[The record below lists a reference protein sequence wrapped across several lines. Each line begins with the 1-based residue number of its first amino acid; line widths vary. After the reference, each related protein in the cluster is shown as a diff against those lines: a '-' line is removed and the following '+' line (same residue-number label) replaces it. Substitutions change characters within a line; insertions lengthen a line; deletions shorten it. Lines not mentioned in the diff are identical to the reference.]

1 MDHSSHCA
9 FLLCCTVDIFLGTAH
24 VIFKMVISL
33 ILVLREKSEP
43 HLVSESKPN
52 M

>member
-9 FLLCCTVDIFLGTAH
+9 FLFTVVNIFLGTAH
-24 VIFKMVISL
+24 VIFKMVFSL

-43 HLVSESKPN
+43 CLVSESKPN
-52 M
+52 V